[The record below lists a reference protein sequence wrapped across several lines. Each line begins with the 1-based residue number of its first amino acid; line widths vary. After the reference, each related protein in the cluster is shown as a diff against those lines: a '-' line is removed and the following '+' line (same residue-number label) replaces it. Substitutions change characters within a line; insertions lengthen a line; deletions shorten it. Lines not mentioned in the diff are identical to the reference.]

1 MKDKDMSTSNM
12 METKKHF
19 SPLHRCVAGA
29 LTLST
34 ALLIAACGG
43 GGSNSAPVPVVAN
56 SVSDLVGRWENP
68 AANWDAKWLAP
79 VSGQTAS
86 PIWLLSRDGSSMS
99 YLEGT
104 IAADGAVSASGKRY
118 ALNVAGEGSAAPVSQ
133 TWNATATMLNGLTK
147 LSFSDGIT
155 LTRSAA
161 QSLVVQSD
169 VTGAWTSQLGN
180 GLVTLNYSIDA
191 QGVLKGT
198 STTGCNYVGYV
209 VVRANSFVYDARLSE
224 TCIDGVEKLLNGI
237 GSLATD
243 KARLTLTLLGPS
255 GAYAKALY
263 LSKN

>member
-1 MKDKDMSTSNM
+1 MKDKDMSTLTM
-12 METKKHF
+12 TKTHTF
-19 SPLHRCVAGA
+19 FNSVQRFASATFA
-29 LTLST
+29 LTAAFLV
-34 ALLIAACGG
+34 AACGG
-43 GGSNSAPVPVVAN
+43 GGGSSSAPVPVVAN

-79 VSGQTAS
+79 VSGQTVS

-104 IAADGAVSASGKRY
+104 IAADGTVSATGKRY
-118 ALNVAGEGSAAPVSQ
+118 ALNVAGEGTVPVSQ
-133 TWNATATMLNGLTK
+133 TWNAKATTLSGQTR
-147 LSFSDGIT
+147 LSFSDGTT

-161 QSLVVQSD
+161 QALVVQSD

-180 GLVTLNYSIDA
+180 GLLTLNYSVDA
-191 QGVLKGT
+191 QGVLKGN
-198 STTGCNYVGYV
+198 STTGCTYVGYV
-209 VVRANSFVYDARLSE
+209 VIRANSFVYDARLSE
-224 TCIDGVEKLLNGI
+224 TCTDGVEKLLNGI